1 MCPVTEKCYN
11 SIIFVHFRAASECWS
26 DSSSV
31 TSQIVCEIIVRSPG
45 VEHPVTRNILIN
57 PAFADRSGQVSSI
70 GRLVGA
76 SAALTAAELAR
87 SLQKPMLVLAN
98 DPRHADQ
105 LEAEIC
111 YFAGTDLP
119 ISHFVEWETLPY
131 DSFSPHQDIIS
142 RRLSVIATLPQMRNG
157 IVIVSIPALLQRLPP
172 VDYVAARTLVLQTG
186 QTLDRQGFV
195 DALIAAGYL
204 RIPQVEEHGE
214 FAVRGSLID
223 LFPMGSEQ
231 PVRIDF
237 FDDEIETLRYF
248 DAETQLSGEVVA
260 TMQILPAREVPLDQV
275 SIKQFRQRYRER
287 FEGQPSRSRVYS
299 DISHGIAHGGIE
311 YYLPLFFEETAS
323 FLDYL
328 PADAVIFAPQDVSG
342 VLHQAWREIGGR
354 YELCSL
360 DPERPILKPH
370 ESFLDPDKV
379 LQKISRAKCIH
390 YSAQTLEESAAS
402 INLSTQ
408 IPPALR
414 IEARYE
420 DAAASLMKFVDS
432 FDGRIL
438 FTADSPGRR
447 ENMYELLAGRSIQ
460 LSRVDSWEAFLDSSI
475 QAGIAIAPI
484 EDGVL
489 LPESGVAIISEQQ
502 LFGEKPRQRSRR
514 RRSERDPET
523 IIRQLNDLQP
533 GSPVV
538 HAEYGVGRYLGLKTL
553 AAGGTSGEFLHL
565 EYADGD
571 KLYVPVHALDLI
583 SRYTGASPENA
594 PLHRLGSDQ
603 WAKAKRRAINMIRDV
618 AAELLD
624 VYARRAAR
632 TGHRFRWQED
642 DYQAFESGFPFE
654 ATADQSRTIDEVLED
669 LASERPMD
677 RVVCGDV
684 GFGKTEVA
692 LRAAFAAVY
701 GGKQVAILV
710 PTTLLAQQHGQTFQ
724 DRFADWPV
732 RIEVLSRFRSAN
744 EAKEIVAGLRSGS
757 VDIVIGTHRLL
768 QHTRDFK
775 DIGLVIVDEEHRF
788 GVRHKEAIKSLR
800 SEVDILTLTAT
811 PIPRTLNMA
820 LGGLRDMSL
829 IATPPAGRLSIK
841 TFVSEWN
848 DVVIREACLREIK
861 RGGQVYFIHNRVEDI
876 LRIEEQLTKLVPE
889 ASIRI
894 GHGQLRERD
903 LEQVMFDF
911 YHRRFNVLLCTTIV
925 ESGLD
930 VPTANTIIINRADRF
945 GLATLHQLRGR
956 VGRSHH
962 RAYAYLLVPP
972 RAAMTADAIKRLEA
986 IDSLEDL
993 GSGFALAT
1001 HDLEIRGAGEL
1012 LGDTQSGQIQEIGFS
1027 LYTELLG
1034 RAVAA
1039 LREGKEADLDQ
1050 PLNAGV
1056 DINLHVPALLP
1067 EDYVPDVHLRLI
1079 LYKRISGAASRDE
1092 LREMQVELIDRFGLL
1107 PEAAKNLMR
1116 IAAIKRDAARLGIGK
1131 IDASDAGGYLDFGSQ
1146 TSMNPMTLVQ
1156 MVQNESQV
1164 YRLQGAHRLQFR
1176 MDLSDTA
1183 MRFTQVENLLGRL
1196 ATDAVKNTA
1205 VG

>member
-1 MCPVTEKCYN
+1 M
-11 SIIFVHFRAASECWS
+11 I
-26 DSSSV
+26 
-31 TSQIVCEIIVRSPG
+31 
-45 VEHPVTRNILIN
+45 RNLLIN
-57 PAFADRSGQVSSI
+57 PALADRSDQVSSI

-76 SAALTAAELAR
+76 SAPLTAVELAR
-87 SLQKPMLVLAN
+87 ALERPLLVLAR

-105 LEAEIC
+105 LESEIR
-111 YFAGTDLP
+111 YFAGSDLP
-119 ISHFVEWETLPY
+119 VVHFVEWETLPY

-142 RRLSVIATLPQMRNG
+142 RRLRVIATCPQMKNG
-157 IVIVSIPALLQRLPP
+157 IIIVSSPALLQRLPP
-172 VDYVAARTLVLQTG
+172 VDYVGARTLILKKG
-186 QTLDRQGFV
+186 QTLERQDFI
-195 DALIAAGYL
+195 DDLTAAAYL

-223 LFPMGSEQ
+223 VFPMGSEQ

-248 DAETQLSGEVVA
+248 DPETQLSGETA
-260 TMQILPAREVPLDQV
+260 DTIQILPAREIPLDQEN
-275 SIKQFRQRYRER
+275 IKRFRQRYRER

-299 DISHGIAHGGIE
+299 DVSDGIAHGGIE

-328 PADAVIFAPQDVSG
+328 PADTVVFAPQDVSDI
-342 VLHQAWREIGGR
+342 LQQAWTEIGER

-360 DPERPILKPH
+360 DPERPILEP
-370 ESFLDPDKV
+370 EQSFINPDDV
-379 LQKISRAKCIH
+379 LQQMTSAQCIH
-390 YSAQTLEESAAS
+390 YSPQTLKGSAAN
-402 INLSTQ
+402 INLSTR

-414 IEARYE
+414 VEARYE
-420 DAAASLMKFVDS
+420 DAAASLMNFFDS

-438 FTADSPGRR
+438 FTTSSPGRR
-447 ENMYELLAGRSIQ
+447 ERVYDLLAGRGVDIT
-460 LSRVDSWEAFLDSSI
+460 RVDSWDAFLVGDI
-475 QAGIAIAPI
+475 HAGIAVAPI

-489 LPESGVAIISEQQ
+489 LPESRVAIISEQQ
-502 LFGEKPRQRSRR
+502 LFGEKPRQRDRR
-514 RRSERDPET
+514 RRPERDPET

-538 HAEYGVGRYLGLKTL
+538 HAEYGVGRYHGLTTL
-553 AAGGTSGEFLHL
+553 VAGGSSGEFLHL

-583 SRYTGASPENA
+583 SRFTGASPENA

-603 WAKAKRRAINMIRDV
+603 WAKAKRRAIQRIRDV

-632 TGHRFRWQED
+632 PGHSFRWEET
-642 DYQAFESGFPFE
+642 DYRSFESGFPFE
-654 ATADQSRTIDEVLED
+654 ATLDQDRTIDEVLED
-669 LASERPMD
+669 LASASPMD

-692 LRAAFAAVY
+692 LRAAFAAVH

-724 DRFADWPV
+724 DRFADWPIRV
-732 RIEVLSRFRSAN
+732 EVLSRFRSAN
-744 EAKEIVAGLRSGS
+744 EAKEIVAGLRSGT

-768 QHTRDFK
+768 QHTRDIK
-775 DIGLVIVDEEHRF
+775 DVGLVIVDEEHRF
-788 GVRHKEAIKSLR
+788 GVRHKEAIKTLR
-800 SEVDILTLTAT
+800 SNVDVLTLTAT

-829 IATPPAGRLSIK
+829 IATPPAERLAVK

-848 DVVIREACLREIK
+848 DVVIREACLREVK
-861 RGGQVYFIHNRVEDI
+861 RGGQVYFVHNRVENI
-876 LRIEEQLTKLVPE
+876 LEIEEKLTKLVPE
-889 ASIRI
+889 ATIRV
-894 GHGQLRERD
+894 GHGQMPERQ
-903 LEQVMFDF
+903 LEQVMLDF

-930 VPTANTIIINRADRF
+930 VPTANTIIINRADSF
-945 GLATLHQLRGR
+945 GLAQLHQLRGR

-962 RAYAYLLVPP
+962 RAYAYLLAPP

-986 IDSLEDL
+986 IDSLNDL
-993 GSGFALAT
+993 GSGFTLAT

-1012 LGDTQSGQIQEIGFS
+1012 LGDTQSGQIQKIGFS

-1034 RAVAA
+1034 RAVEA
-1039 LREGKEADLDQ
+1039 LRDGKEPDLEK

-1056 DINLHVPALLP
+1056 EINLHVPALLP

-1116 IAAIKRDAARLGIGK
+1116 IAAIKRNAALLGIEK
-1131 IDASDAGGYLDFGSQ
+1131 IDASDAGGYLDFGNQ
-1146 TSMNPMTLVQ
+1146 TSMDPVTLVQ

-1176 MDLSDTA
+1176 MDLSDA
-1183 MRFTQVENLLGRL
+1183 EQRFALVEKLLDRL
-1196 ATDAVKNTA
+1196 ATGSVKTEA